1 MRALE
6 FPASVLEQI
15 DHDRFHHPCP
25 QIQKR
30 MEVLRLAAHGL
41 PRTDI
46 IRLSGLSRASVQRRL
61 DEFRDGGLEA
71 VKRWNYPGRT
81 NALQKHAASL
91 EDYFREHPPATVADA
106 REVIGKKTGVRRG
119 LTQVRQFLKTIGTA
133 LPQGPR
139 RSRQGRSHRPE
150 GLPRRHAPTP
160 VKKGLG
166 G

>member
-6 FPASVLEQI
+6 FPPSVLEQI

-61 DEFRDGGLEA
+61 DEFRKGGLDA
-71 VKRWNYPGRT
+71 VELSGAHQRPTETRVLPGR
-81 NALQKHAASL
+81 LL
-91 EDYFREHPPATVADA
+91 PPASSRHSRRCPRGHRAEDRRSPRPDSRRPGVSRRRTV
-106 REVIGKKTGVRRG
+106 G
-119 LTQVRQFLKTIGTA
+119 A
-133 LPQGPR
+133 LPVQKQVLCFACKVLYHKQL
-139 RSRQGRSHRPE
+139 SVE
-150 GLPRRHAPTP
+150 
-160 VKKGLG
+160 
-166 G
+166 